1 MGDILYFIGAGI
13 LLFVM
18 FNPLFSIFLVWEWL
32 SKLKEKKA
40 KETQEEMVQKF
51 CKTLEKLEQK
61 SNQNAQNK
69 FDNFTK
75 NKSQDDEFI
84 GKISK
89 EYIKQQE
96 YSEKNK
102 VKQNKKSKIDI
113 GIIDDENIIDN
124 YIKNETLKEKGD
136 RYEKFIG
143 SKFEEKSGLVIYNGF
158 IRGYE
163 DKGVDIIYIS
173 DSKNE
178 INLIQCKNWTKK
190 DMTLD
195 HIKDIYLKIAKYDF
209 DFMELSLLEI
219 QKYLHNYKTIEEIK
233 EILKNIDIDLANIRK
248 TLYISSDK
256 VVDLEIGKYLTMI
269 KENIFKYKDMKI
281 VLIKDESWKK

>member
-1 MGDILYFIGAGI
+1 MGDILYFIGVGI

-18 FNPLFSIFLVWEWL
+18 FNPLFSIVLVWEWL

-40 KETQEEMVQKF
+40 KETQEEMAQKF

-209 DFMELSLLEI
+209 DFVNLSLFKI
-219 QKYLHNYKTIEEIK
+219 QKHLQKYKTIEEIK